1 MVRSGHARLACIA
14 PSATVGIPMD
24 IVIAL
29 CRRLLGFAASVEWL
43 GPLPLRLGF
52 GYFWLETGWAKLM
65 NLDAF
70 AARFVDWGIPFAPVS
85 AALSAGTELVGGAL
99 LMIGLFTRLA
109 SAALGINMIVA
120 IALVVIG
127 DVSTL
132 DEFVELDEVL
142 YVLVFVW
149 LLLAGPGKASVDYW
163 LAGRL
168 GLPRRD

>member
-1 MVRSGHARLACIA
+1 
-14 PSATVGIPMD
+14 MD
-24 IVIAL
+24 PVIAL
-29 CRRLLGFAASVEWL
+29 CRRLLSFAASIEWL
-43 GPLPLRLGF
+43 GPLLLRLGF

-70 AARFVDWGIPFAPVS
+70 AARFVDWGIPFAPIS

-109 SAALGINMIVA
+109 SAALGFNMIVA

-127 DVSTL
+127 EVSTL

-149 LLLAGPGKASVDYW
+149 LLLAGPGKASVDHW